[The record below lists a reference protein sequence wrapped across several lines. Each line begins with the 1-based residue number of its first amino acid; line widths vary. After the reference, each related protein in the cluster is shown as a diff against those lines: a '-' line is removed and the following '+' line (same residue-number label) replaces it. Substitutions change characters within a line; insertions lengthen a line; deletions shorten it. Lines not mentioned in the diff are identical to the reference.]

1 MRKTWISKVQ
11 RAVAII
17 YFQLLLSM
25 ETFPTYC
32 PLIILPWGIPCS
44 EYMAVRLFV
53 NVLRAV
59 KIIPALG
66 LNGLKVWN
74 EPFGI
79 HKPGLEVFHVN
90 SRSA

>member
-1 MRKTWISKVQ
+1 MQ
-11 RAVAII
+11 RTVTIT

-25 ETFPTYC
+25 ETFPTSA
-32 PLIILPWGIPCS
+32 PQIILLWDIPCS
-44 EYMAVRLFV
+44 EYMAVMLFV
-53 NVLRAV
+53 SVLRAV

-66 LNGLKVWN
+66 LNVLKAWK

-79 HKPGLEVFHVN
+79 HKPGLQGFHMN